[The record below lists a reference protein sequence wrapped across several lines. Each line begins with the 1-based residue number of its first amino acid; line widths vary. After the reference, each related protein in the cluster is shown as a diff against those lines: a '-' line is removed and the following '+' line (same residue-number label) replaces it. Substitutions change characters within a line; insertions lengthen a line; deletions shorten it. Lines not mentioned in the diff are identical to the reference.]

1 MKSEEV
7 DELRPWQLIR
17 FFSLLI
23 YTHQIAN
30 FWIEPARVDRTP
42 VWDYNCGG
50 SWVTPNH
57 ELSCAANLTWPG
69 KAAVRGLWRG
79 MEVERGHIDEAR

>member
-23 YTHQIAN
+23 YTHQIGN
-30 FWIEPARVDRTP
+30 FWIEPA
-42 VWDYNCGG
+42 
-50 SWVTPNH
+50 
-57 ELSCAANLTWPG
+57 
-69 KAAVRGLWRG
+69 
-79 MEVERGHIDEAR
+79 